1 LSSYYSRFIRLI
13 AVFGIFVL
21 PVTALA
27 ACGNSSDDETSEMNK
42 GLVEESDKS
51 NSVEST
57 QDETSQ
63 TDEDE
68 KSSEVKEE
76 VSAEEEN
83 GESTPEPP
91 VDTEEENEEST
102 PEPPANTGEED
113 EESTPEP
120 PANTGEE
127 NEEEQEAAIE
137 AILTNTYSW
146 GDGTAFATRQLQE
159 ILETNVDGTYGTGT
173 RLAHL
178 VALQERGLSTDNVPE
193 EPLSDPTAPGS
204 PTNVS
209 ATANSS
215 LITVNW
221 DPPADNG
228 GAEVTSYSV
237 TSEQLSGV
245 TCNRT
250 ATDGIPAGQPCQFGS
265 DVGVEPGVSYTF
277 SVVAQNAIGTSE
289 PLLSQATTLALQE
302 IAISLNLDT
311 GNSTNTSFTANNVTL
326 NFSAAGTGTWN
337 GGLRSYAQLAGGD
350 GWVTKLYA
358 GETNSATF
366 TITNNTGYEC
376 IKLASFKVKSI
387 WTGIPELE
395 IGPEL
400 TSVVANMYAQGSQT
414 AVPQY
419 TGLSLGPFDLSQDFD
434 DAETSIITVQTPNS
448 PCDTATV
455 TLVPQ
460 WDMSSVGG
468 VCDIMSDPE
477 CYDGFRIYLDQ
488 IELIGYAAP

>member
-1 LSSYYSRFIRLI
+1 MFSRQGLRFRFVTKLAI
-13 AVFGIFVL
+13 FGL
-21 PVTALA
+21 CTAALVS
-27 ACGNSSDDETSEMNK
+27 CGSSSDDEVTGINESPSEETDQSDAN
-42 GLVEESDKS
+42 GSSASESSSTDEESDEVVEESVEAIEELDEVVEESDEPEIIE
-51 NSVEST
+51 VEADP
-57 QDETSQ
+57 QI
-63 TDEDE
+63 
-68 KSSEVKEE
+68 
-76 VSAEEEN
+76 EEETAEIDE
-83 GESTPEPP
+83 GMTP
-91 VDTEEENEEST
+91 
-102 PEPPANTGEED
+102 A
-113 EESTPEP
+113 
-120 PANTGEE
+120 
-127 NEEEQEAAIE
+127 EQEALIE
-137 AILTNTYSW
+137 SILLDTYLW
-146 GDGTAFATRQLQE
+146 GTGTAFKTTQLQE
-159 ILETNVDGTYGTGT
+159 ILGVTIDGSYGTGT

-193 EPLSDPTAPGS
+193 EPLSDPTAPSS

-209 ATANSS
+209 ATADGA

-237 TSEQLSGV
+237 TSAQLSGV

-250 ATDGIPAGQPCQFGS
+250 ASDGIPAGQPCQFGF

-326 NFSAAGTGTWN
+326 NFSVAGTGSWN
-337 GGLRSYAQLAGGD
+337 GGLRNWAQLAGGD
-350 GWVTKLYA
+350 GWATSFYA
-358 GETNSATF
+358 GGTNSATF

-376 IKLASFKVKSI
+376 IKLTSFKVYSV
-387 WTGIPELE
+387 WTGIPEME

-400 TSVVANMYAQGSQT
+400 TNVVANMYAQGSQT
-414 AVPQY
+414 AVSQY
-419 TGLSLGPFDLSQDFD
+419 TGLSLGPFDLSQDYD
-434 DAETSIITVQTPNS
+434 DIETSIITVQTPNS

-468 VCDIMSDPE
+468 VCDIDSDPE
-477 CYDGFRIYLDQ
+477 CYDTFRIYLDQ
-488 IELIGYAAP
+488 IELVGYAAT